1 MEDHQVVGEAGVDFE
16 VVEEALEERLLDH
29 QSTSR
34 RWEASCMP

>member
-1 MEDHQVVGEAGVDFE
+1 MEDHQVVGEVGEDSE
-16 VVEEALEERLLDH
+16 VVGEALEEHLLDH